1 MRYSKMTKQFFIWVW
16 LMVLLSCMSQKK
28 LKSGQ
33 EAYEVKQYALA
44 ISFYKNEFEDATN
57 KKSKASIAFQLGQ
70 CFSKISDSENEL
82 IWYKRA
88 YDLGYGLP
96 ALEKYAFALKQ
107 NEQYDYAADVFNDL
121 AEEAQGGLVYRREIS
136 ICKLAQSWKDNKANP
151 FIYIVR
157 PFESLNETANDF
169 AAIYSPTGD
178 IYFSS
183 DRFGTKGKKKYNW
196 SGQFFSD
203 LFILNRESQSADLI
217 SINNI
222 NTPDNEG
229 SCSFVNHGEKL
240 YFTRCSDQGT
250 GNYYCQIYS
259 TLLTQNEEP
268 QLLDLGNFKCNNV
281 NPAIYIS
288 DSILIFSSDR
298 EGGEG
303 KYDLYLVQ
311 WMDEQWSKPI
321 NLGSLINTQGNEKFP
336 TWDHDTL
343 YFSSDYLA
351 GMGGLDI
358 FKTWRTKDGK
368 WSSPQ
373 HLDYPMNS
381 GADDFNF
388 SKDPLFKSN
397 DTIVQ
402 SGIFTSNRNLTQGDD
417 IYSFQYIKNPN
428 NVFNVPNKKVGKINI
443 VATINFLK
451 IETYKTENLNKEL
464 DSVQLEMTKDMK
476 DFVYSGNKTK
486 MTFYLTPNTE
496 YHIKCSRRGYLNQIL
511 SFRTPALDSLER
523 DTTINLDYKVVLVP
537 LIIDREFVLDNV
549 YYDYD
554 KWDIREDAKFAL
566 DHLYEILISNPK
578 INIVVVSHTDCR
590 GEDHYNL
597 NLSQKRAQSA
607 VSYLINKGIPSN
619 RLQSNGVGELDPAIS
634 CNCST
639 CTEEEHQK
647 NRRTT
652 FRIKL

>member
-1 MRYSKMTKQFFIWVW
+1 MTKQFFIWVW

-121 AEEAQGGLVYRREIS
+121 AEEAQGGLIYRREIS
-136 ICKLAQSWKDNKANP
+136 ICKLAQSWKDNKSNP
-151 FIYIVR
+151 FIYRVR

-169 AAIYSPTGD
+169 AAIYSPAGD
-178 IYFSS
+178 VYFSS

-203 LFILNRESQSADLI
+203 LFILNRESESADLV

-229 SCSFVNHGEKL
+229 SCSLVNNGEKL
-240 YFTRCSDQGT
+240 YFTRCSDSGT
-250 GNYYCQIYS
+250 GDYYCQIYS
-259 TLLTQNEEP
+259 TLLPQNEEP
-268 QLLDLGNFKCNNV
+268 QLIDLGNFKCNNV

-368 WSSPQ
+368 WLSPQ

-428 NVFNVPNKKVGKINI
+428 NVFNVPNKKLGKINI

-496 YHIKCSRRGYLNQIL
+496 CHIKCSRRGYLNQIL